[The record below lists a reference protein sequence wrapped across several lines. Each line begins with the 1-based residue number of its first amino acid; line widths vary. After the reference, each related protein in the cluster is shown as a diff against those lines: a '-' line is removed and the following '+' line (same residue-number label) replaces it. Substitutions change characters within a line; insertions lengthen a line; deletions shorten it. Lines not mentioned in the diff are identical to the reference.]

1 MVKKD
6 EIRGSIVNTSRQ
18 IFSKQGYKKT
28 TMDEIAKGIQIGKS
42 SIYYY
47 LKSKEEIFKAVVWE
61 EAKIFRRSV
70 LKAINKCSDPKE
82 KVKQYIL
89 SRMHTAAKV
98 QNFLQALKDDELN
111 TLGFISHLN
120 KIYDD
125 EEIQLFTSILREGTE
140 KGFFEIQDIELA
152 SVAIVTAM
160 KGMERTLFKPENE
173 KDFEKRLEGIINVVF
188 YGIIK
193 R

>member
-6 EIRGSIVNTSRQ
+6 EIRSSIVSISRQ

-28 TMDEIAKGIQIGKS
+28 TMEEIANAVKKGKS

-47 LKSKEEIFKAVVWE
+47 FESKEEIFKAVVWE
-61 EAKIFRRSV
+61 EAKIFRRTV
-70 LKAINKCSDPKE
+70 LKAINKSQDPKE

-89 SRMHTAAKV
+89 SRMQTAVKV
-98 QNFLQALKDDELN
+98 QNFLQALKDEDLKN
-111 TLGFISHLN
+111 LGFISHLN
-120 KIYDD
+120 KIYDE
-125 EEIQLFTSILREGTE
+125 EEIQLFTTILKEGTE
-140 KGFFEIQDIELA
+140 QGFFEIHDINLA
-152 SVAIVTAM
+152 AIAIVTAM
-160 KGMERTLFKPENE
+160 KGMEKTLFKPENAGVLNQ
-173 KDFEKRLEGIINVVF
+173 RLEGIIHVVF